1 MKLEERIMD
10 SGYEE
15 VVLFKNYDYESAFIG
30 ISHDNRAIYDYE
42 KMVEYLVEEQSFE
55 VIDAIEWIDYNT
67 VRALSYGDNL
77 PIILY
82 SIE

>member
-42 KMVEYLVEEQSFE
+42 KMVEYLVEEHSFE
-55 VIDAIEWIDYNT
+55 VIDAIEWIEHNT
-67 VRALSYGDNL
+67 VGALSSGDNL

-82 SIE
+82 SVE